1 MSIQPINISAVSR
14 SIKLRRSLKSH
25 GVRHDLKL
33 SALGNAAAR
42 ETFATA
48 TPHMAA
54 IWTDLFRS
62 MIARCPELRWRGDGP
77 GIGRD
82 ARIAYSSLLGRYMAR
97 AYLTEHEGVRVL
109 VPLDVAKR
117 RLQGTPYV
125 IEKDPPSRGLEAD
138 WIGLDDSNLV
148 IVEAKGSFDEGFR
161 TWKGPN
167 SRPQTLGTA
176 IAQAERTAVFVRYPR
191 RKLPAKRW
199 AIASRWGTED
209 NQCEPTLLAWD
220 PEEEKLSED
229 DYQALAKVL
238 LRADLDGVMRG
249 LGHPEVEQVLGA
261 TELSEHFLRGLR
273 IQVGDQSLEWG
284 FSAIAGPFGVRPLR
298 SEEDF
303 GQIQLLRELN
313 LSYAVASLSRRY
325 VMTVIREQLWLDEEG
340 TASERSA
347 NRAGLTV
354 VWPEAGEDVS
364 LAKE

>member
-14 SIKLRRSLKSH
+14 SIKLRRDLKSQSEC
-25 GVRHDLKL
+25 HDLTL

-42 ETFATA
+42 ETFLTA

-62 MIARCPELRWRGDGP
+62 MTAPGSELRWRGDGP

-97 AYLTEHEGVRVL
+97 TYLTEQEGVQVL

-117 RLQGTPYV
+117 WLQRTPYV
-125 IEKDPPSRGLEAD
+125 IEKDPPSRGFEAD
-138 WIGLDDSNLV
+138 WIGVDGSRLV
-148 IVEAKGSFDEGFR
+148 IVEAKGSFDEGYR

-167 SRPQTLGTA
+167 SRPQILETA
-176 IAQAERTAVFVRYPR
+176 IAQAERTAVFACHPR

-199 AIASRWGTED
+199 AIASRWGTEN

-220 PEEEKLSED
+220 PEEEKLGED

-238 LRADLDGVMRG
+238 RQADLDAVMRG
-249 LGHPEVEQVLGA
+249 LGHLEVEQVLGT
-261 TELSEHFLRGLR
+261 TELSEHVPRDLR
-273 IQVGDQSLEWG
+273 IRVGDQSLERG
-284 FSAIAGPFGVRPLR
+284 FTAIAGQFGVRPLR

-313 LSYAVASLSRRY
+313 LSYAVASLSSRY
-325 VMTVIREQLWLDEEG
+325 FMTVTREHRWLDEEG
-340 TASERSA
+340 TDSERSA
-347 NRAGLTV
+347 SRAGLTV
-354 VWPEAGEDVS
+354 VWPEDGEDVA
-364 LAKE
+364 LAE